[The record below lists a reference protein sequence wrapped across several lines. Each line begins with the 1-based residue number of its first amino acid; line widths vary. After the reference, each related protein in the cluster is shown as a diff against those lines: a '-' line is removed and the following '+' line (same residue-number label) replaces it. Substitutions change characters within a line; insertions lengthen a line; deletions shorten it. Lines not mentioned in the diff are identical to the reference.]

1 MNEKYQK
8 IDFIKQKYSKHSK
21 FEISRKIWK
30 CHLLARS
37 VTFWHKGDTWGV
49 TFYNYIITDILR
61 FSSKRWR
68 FLQFFSDLCLPIKI
82 FVYPNRR
89 LVWFNCSQAQKW
101 HSMFHC
107 KFRTCRISVWFF
119 VYSLR
124 SQWHSMFQCKFRTS
138 RISMWFFVYFI
149 SFGLRVSLPL
159 YLVGSL
165 Q

>member
-68 FLQFFSDLCLPIKI
+68 FLQFFSDLCLPIKFPFFLEISLI
-82 FVYPNRR
+82 FCFKWTQNPNSRELLKLIYFLAGDQWR
-89 LVWFNCSQAQKW
+89 WWETSNFIIFEEKMKVSPF
-101 HSMFHC
+101 
-107 KFRTCRISVWFF
+107 
-119 VYSLR
+119 SLR
-124 SQWHSMFQCKFRTS
+124 CHLLTQRWH
-138 RISMWFFVYFI
+138 
-149 SFGLRVSLPL
+149 LRCHLL
-159 YLVGSL
+159 
-165 Q
+165 